1 MSVELDSGHVRY
13 AFDVGSGTRVMTD
26 RLPFPLADN
35 SWHSVSVSRP
45 SLRRHVLIVDGV
57 SSVDMLPDSR
67 SVHFDLP
74 TDDLYVGGVDRRLL
88 ELQRLRRKLSVAT
101 ATGASATQHQ
111 QLPFPLHASRV
122 KALDGFQGC
131 LASVELSGERWSL
144 IGGRVEMEDQFVE
157 HIIDGCRGQQET
169 YMLRSTS
176 C

>member
-1 MSVELDSGHVRY
+1 MSIELDAGHVRY

-26 RLPFPLADN
+26 RLPFPMADN

-74 TDDLYVGGVDRRLL
+74 TDDLYVGGADRRLL
-88 ELQRLRRKLSVAT
+88 DQQRLRRKLLTAGAVA
-101 ATGASATQHQ
+101 SSNQQHQQ
-111 QLPFPLHASRV
+111 QLPFPLLVGRV

-131 LASVELSGERWSL
+131 LASVELSGERWTL
-144 IGGRVEMEDQFVE
+144 TGGRVEIEDQFVDQ
-157 HIIDGCRGQQET
+157 IIEGCRG
-169 YMLRSTS
+169 
-176 C
+176 